1 MKKIQYFMQ
10 EGCRSCLYGEW
21 LLRKCQGWQDVIEL
35 VDCNDRK
42 TGQWSQYAID
52 NRIDKTPTLL
62 AFDDDGNEVARLEG
76 GQHFTTE
83 FWKNTIQK
91 HRNAV

>member
-21 LLRKCQGWQDVIEL
+21 LLRKNQGWQDVIEL
-35 VDCNDRK
+35 VNCIDPK
-42 TGQWSQYAID
+42 TKEWSQYAKD
-52 NRIDKTPTLL
+52 NMIDKTPTLL

-76 GQHFTTE
+76 GEHFTSG
-83 FWKNTIQK
+83 FWKATLEK
-91 HRNAV
+91 HGK